1 MLTLINPPGLK
12 TFSGL
17 NMHTPNPPL
26 GLAYVA
32 GEVRKSGFDLSV
44 IDAVGEDLD
53 NIKPYKARGDL
64 MVQGLSVAEIVSR
77 LHPSTDIVG
86 IGCTFSTFWPLA
98 REVATTIREKYPE
111 MRIVLGGEHGTAVPE
126 SVLRSSQVDIVVLGE
141 GEQTFV

>member
-32 GEVRKSGFDLSV
+32 GEARKSGFDLSV
-44 IDAVGEDLD
+44 IDATGEDLD
-53 NIKPYKARGDL
+53 RIKPYKARGDL

-86 IGCTFSTFWPLA
+86 IACTFSTFWPLA
-98 REVATTIREKYPE
+98 REVAAAIREKHPGL
-111 MRIVLGGEHGTAVPE
+111 RIVLGWRTWH
-126 SVLRSSQVDIVVLGE
+126 RSARKCSALVTGRYR
-141 GEQTFV
+141 GAR